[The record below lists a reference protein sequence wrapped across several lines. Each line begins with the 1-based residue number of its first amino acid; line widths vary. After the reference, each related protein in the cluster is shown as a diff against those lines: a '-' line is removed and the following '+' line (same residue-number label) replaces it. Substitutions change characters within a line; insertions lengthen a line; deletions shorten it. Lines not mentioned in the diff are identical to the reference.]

1 MSGEGGTALSKLEA
15 AAREFQAREER
26 AVDLKEFRAIID
38 ALKNELAL
46 SIARADEIQA
56 EL

>member
-1 MSGEGGTALSKLEA
+1 MIHVLAYITAKPGQREA
-15 AAREFQAREER
+15 L
-26 AVDLKEFRAIID
+26 LKEFRAIID

-56 EL
+56 EP